1 MTNPIIPFR
10 RKSDEASALA
20 AFDVI
25 AAELLAEGRATS
37 LSAARLDAILTE
49 LRRNRVHLCA
59 VMEDQGLSG
68 LTGHTQLGGLA
79 VNIKTIAAQ
88 GLAQIDQLI
97 ALAET
102 RLAAS

>member
-10 RKSDEASALA
+10 RKSDETTALA
-20 AFDVI
+20 SFDVI

-37 LSAARLDAILTE
+37 LSAARLGAILAD
-49 LRRNRVHLCA
+49 LRRNRVHLCG

-68 LTGHTQLGGLA
+68 LTGHAQLGGLA
-79 VNIKTIAAQ
+79 VNIKAIAGQ

-97 ALAET
+97 ELAEAQ
-102 RLAAS
+102 LAAS